1 MIDSTHRLPIVQQAR
16 VLDVARSTVYYLP
29 RPVSDL
35 DLELMRQIDQLH
47 LQFPFM
53 GARSL
58 RLQLLSLGF
67 EVGRRHIGTL
77 MAKMDIYAVCPQ
89 PGTSKR
95 CPGHKIYPYLLRHL
109 NITHSNQVWALDTT
123 YIRMSKGFVYLTA
136 VIDVFSRKI
145 LAHVVALTLESCHAV
160 NVLNQAFA
168 KYGTPEIV
176 NVDQGTQF
184 TDSNFTDA
192 VLDKCQL
199 SMDGKGAWRDNVFIE
214 RFWRSVKYER
224 VYLRAYE
231 TPAQARVD
239 ITQYI
244 DWYNNERPHSSLD
257 DQTPTNFYNKGF
269 KPEQAKAA

>member
-1 MIDSTHRLPIVQQAR
+1 MIDSTHRLPIAQQAR

-29 RPVSDL
+29 RPTSDR

-47 LQFPFM
+47 LRFPFM
-53 GARSL
+53 GARCL
-58 RLQLLSLGF
+58 RLQLLRLGF

-89 PGTSKR
+89 PGTSKQR
-95 CPGHKIYPYLLRHL
+95 PGHKIYPYLLRHL
-109 NITHSNQVWALDTT
+109 SVTHSNQVWALDTT
-123 YIRMSKGFVYLTA
+123 YVRMSKGFVYLTA

-145 LAHVVALTLESCHAV
+145 LAHTTALTLQSCHAV
-160 NVLNQAFA
+160 YVLNQAFA
-168 KYGTPEIV
+168 KYGTPSIV

-184 TDSNFTDA
+184 TDSDFTDA
-192 VLDKCQL
+192 VLAKCQL
-199 SMDGKGAWRDNVFIE
+199 SMDGKGAWKDNVFIE

-231 TPAQARVD
+231 TPAQARTD

-244 DWYNNERPHSSLD
+244 DWYNNERSHSSLE
-257 DQTPTNFYNKGF
+257 DQTPAHFYNQGF
-269 KPEQAKAA
+269 KVQTTKAA